1 MGKRKVA
8 IEINKEGVR
17 GTGNREREVAVRSGS
32 RGRLGSLS
40 MGSARFFFK
49 RGVNPLHVGRCAC
62 LHLKNTKNVRS
73 RPGV

>member
-8 IEINKEGVR
+8 IEIKKEGW
-17 GTGNREREVAVRSGS
+17 GDREQREVAVGSGS

-62 LHLKNTKNVRS
+62 LHSKNTKNVRS